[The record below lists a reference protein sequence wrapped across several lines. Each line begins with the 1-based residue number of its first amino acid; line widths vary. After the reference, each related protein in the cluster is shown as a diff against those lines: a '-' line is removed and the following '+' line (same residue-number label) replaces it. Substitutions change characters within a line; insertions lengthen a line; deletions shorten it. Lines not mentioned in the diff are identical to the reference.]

1 MIDVNGP
8 NARVAAAVAASG
20 VEPQIKILD
29 AEARTAAAA
38 AAQLG
43 CEVGA
48 IANSLVF
55 ECDGEPLLVMASGAH
70 RVDTTLLAGS
80 LGATQI
86 RKASPQLVRS
96 ATGQVI
102 GGVAPTGHPGR
113 LRTVV
118 DESLARHPVIWTA
131 AGTPDT
137 VMPLTYEQL
146 LVVTEGVGVR
156 VR

>member
-1 MIDVNGP
+1 M
-8 NARVAAAVAASG
+8 AAAVTAAG
-20 VEPQIKILD
+20 VEPNIKILD
-29 AEARTAAAA
+29 ADTKTAVAAAE
-38 AAQLG
+38 QLG

-48 IANSLVF
+48 IANSVVF
-55 ECDGEPLLVMASGAH
+55 DCDGEPLLVMASGAH
-70 RVDTTLLAGS
+70 RVDTELLARA
-80 LGATQI
+80 LGATAI
-86 RKASPQLVRS
+86 NKASPQLVRS
-96 ATGQVI
+96 ATDQVI

-118 DESLARHPVIWTA
+118 DESLAWYPVIWTA
-131 AGTPDT
+131 AGTPDS